1 MDSNSKQYWLSIT
14 GWLIFTERNERT
26 QFQNLPS
33 CNEIVVLLQTCHAL
47 STHAVSAIN
56 SYISEMNKGESWLWK
71 RKMVTH
77 HQQTWFWNWNFKV
90 HFSADEKN
98 LETWLQLHSMSRNYF
113 SFAESEFCSRCW
125 ADDVLCSSCIQTSRW
140 CLIIAFS
147 VWIFSETKTYK
158 HQWYQKG
165 SLFLQFWGYM
175 QIEHDDACATSVQTI
190 SANHAKVSHFWEAI
204 LHPPKLMFFIF
215 LVCSLIL
222 SLCITTFIP
231 L

>member
-1 MDSNSKQYWLSIT
+1 MDSNSKQYWLSVT
-14 GWLIFTERNERT
+14 GWLIFTERNEQT

-33 CNEIVVLLQTCHAL
+33 CNEIVVLLQTCHVL
-47 STHAVSAIN
+47 STHAVSTIN
-56 SYISEMNKGESWLWK
+56 SYISKMNKGESWLWK

-98 LETWLQLHSMSRNYF
+98 PETWLQLHSMSRDYF
-113 SFAESEFCSRCW
+113 SFAESEFCSKCW

-140 CLIIAFS
+140 YLIIAFS
-147 VWIFSETKTYK
+147 VWIFSETKTCK

-165 SLFLQFWGYM
+165 SITCKLNMTMHVQHRYKQYQPIMPKCPAFGKPFCIPQSDVFHLFGL
-175 QIEHDDACATSVQTI
+175 
-190 SANHAKVSHFWEAI
+190 
-204 LHPPKLMFFIF
+204 FFDTQ
-215 LVCSLIL
+215 LVHNCFCS
-222 SLCITTFIP
+222 SLKSP